1 MAHHAHQRSQH
12 LWRRGF
18 TSWKVLLALVL
29 ALMRIGPAFAESEA
43 GVKAAYL
50 FNFAKLAEWPA
61 AAFEN
66 AKSPLVIGVVGH
78 DAVTDDLMRRYAR
91 MTANGRPV
99 EIRRLSAGSPR
110 ELRACHIIFVPQP
123 ENADNIITSVQGAP
137 VLVVGESEGFARRG
151 GALAF
156 VKQEGTLKFE
166 ANPKAA
172 ARNGVTVSSRLL
184 RVACSVV
191 GK

>member
-1 MAHHAHQRSQH
+1 MAQH
-12 LWRRGF
+12 VKHRLRHPWRRVF
-18 TSWKVLLALVL
+18 PSWKVLLAL
-29 ALMRIGPAFAESEA
+29 ALLIAGTAHAESEA

-61 AAFEN
+61 AAFES
-66 AKSPLVIGVVGH
+66 AKSPLVIGVVGR
-78 DAVTDDLMRRYAR
+78 DAVSDDLMRRYAR
-91 MTANGRPV
+91 ATANGRPV
-99 EIRRLSAGSPR
+99 EIRRVSAGSPR
-110 ELRACHIIFVPQP
+110 ELRACHIIFIPQS
-123 ENADNIITSVQGAP
+123 EDADGIISAVQGAP
-137 VLVVGESEGFARRG
+137 VLIVGESEGFARHG

>member
-1 MAHHAHQRSQH
+1 MAHHAKQRSRH
-12 LWRRGF
+12 PWRWVLF
-18 TSWKVLLALVL
+18 PWKVILAL
-29 ALMRIGPAFAESEA
+29 ALMAGDSALAESEA

-66 AKSPLVIGVVGH
+66 AKSPLVIGVVGR
-78 DAVTDDLMRRYAR
+78 DAVSDDLMRRYAR
-91 MTANGRPV
+91 TTANGHPV
-99 EIRRLSAGSPR
+99 EIRRVSADNAR
-110 ELRACHIIFVPQP
+110 ELRACHIIFVPQS
-123 ENADNIITSVQGAP
+123 EDADGIIATVQGAP

-184 RVACSVV
+184 RVACNVV

>member
-1 MAHHAHQRSQH
+1 MAHHAKQRSRH
-12 LWRRGF
+12 PWRRVLF
-18 TSWKVLLALVL
+18 RWKVILAL
-29 ALMRIGPAFAESEA
+29 ALMSAGSALAESEA

-61 AAFEN
+61 SAFDG
-66 AKSPLVIGVVGH
+66 AKSPLVIGVVGR
-78 DAVTDDLMRRYAR
+78 DAVSDDLLHRYAR
-91 MTANGRPV
+91 ATANGRPV
-99 EIRRLSAGSPR
+99 EIRRVSAGSAR
-110 ELRACHIIFVPQP
+110 ELRACHIIFVPQS
-123 ENADNIITSVQGAP
+123 EDADGIIASVQGAP

-184 RVACSVV
+184 RVACNVV